1 MKAIGNLPNKRLII
15 FTNTDNESIRTDNLK
30 KLTSIRNNIRFV
42 LLLSGLIFRNKL
54 VINTPTAKPFLITR
68 KPAIMALPA
77 ARRVL

>member
-42 LLLSGLIFRNKL
+42 LLLSGLILRNKL
-54 VINTPTAKPFLITR
+54 VIYSHTAKPFLITR
-68 KPAIMALPA
+68 KPAIIALQA
-77 ARRVL
+77 SRRVL